1 MVIGEE
7 AAGEEAAAAGKE
19 AGGEEAGGEEE
30 AAAAEEEAATQEAA
44 AAGKDPS
51 SSVDTGGEGSLSDR
65 LRINLDAQ
73 IDAIVR
79 CMEAVHLSRRP
90 LIQKVCL
97 T

>member
-1 MVIGEE
+1 MII
-7 AAGEEAAAAGKE
+7 
-19 AGGEEAGGEEE
+19 GEEAGGK
-30 AAAAEEEAATQEAA
+30 EEAATQEV
-44 AAGKDPS
+44 AGGEDPS
-51 SSVDTGGEGSLSDR
+51 SSVDIGGEGSISDR

-90 LIQKVCL
+90 LIQKVCRQAVQLYVPLPPAVVGCRCL